1 MEICQYFK
9 CGYCKFRVHVENAM
23 SKKYVK
29 SMVAR
34 KPVIKDIQKH
44 VEFFAANG
52 YCPCGRHCLYFHKTD
67 VRKEY
72 TDMKGYVSE

>member
-9 CGYCKFRVHVENAM
+9 CGYCKFGVHVENGM

-34 KPVIKDIQKH
+34 KLVLKDIQKY
-44 VEFFAANG
+44 VE
-52 YCPCGRHCLYFHKTD
+52 LLMLTD
-67 VRKEY
+67 IALLVVTACSSIKLTFERNILI
-72 TDMKGYVSE
+72 

>member
-9 CGYCKFRVHVENAM
+9 CGYCKFGVHVENAM

-44 VEFFAANG
+44 VEFLMPMDTALLVVTACISIKLTFERNIQI
-52 YCPCGRHCLYFHKTD
+52 
-67 VRKEY
+67 
-72 TDMKGYVSE
+72 